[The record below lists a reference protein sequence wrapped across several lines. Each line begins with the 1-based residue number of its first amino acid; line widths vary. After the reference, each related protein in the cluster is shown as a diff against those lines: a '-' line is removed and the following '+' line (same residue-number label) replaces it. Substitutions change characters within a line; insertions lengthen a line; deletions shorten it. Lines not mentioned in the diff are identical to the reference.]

1 MKPRLAE
8 AAARRLAERRSDHSG
23 PLATAQKALWHALL
37 AGDIEEAL
45 RQADIVEAI
54 RGPQPP
60 SPLALKLIDRFNRM
74 AAENARFKALEQQA
88 TQISKLAA
96 TA

>member
-1 MKPRLAE
+1 
-8 AAARRLAERRSDHSG
+8 
-23 PLATAQKALWHALL
+23 
-37 AGDIEEAL
+37 L

-54 RGPQPP
+54 RGLQPP

-74 AAENARFKALEQQA
+74 ASENARFKALEQQA